1 MKKISQLLSKIIL
14 IPVALTVVGINL
26 AMGYIMFAPDQWWK
40 PFYLN
45 YYYTDTTPPGT
56 QEAGPARPVQ
66 PQPTREQPAQP
77 PATGHEG
84 STGEPFTTPPAPV
97 TLEIS
102 PGQGIM
108 IDTGSRIVNLAE
120 PTGRKVMRV
129 NIVLEFVPTTLE
141 YYTMAAEEKTLYVE
155 AFREEINQKMPVI
168 SNTLITLLSSQT
180 FESVYTAE
188 GKESLRKLIMDTI
201 NANLHEQRVIYVYF
215 TEFVVQ

>member
-1 MKKISQLLSKIIL
+1 MKKISGLLSKIIL
-14 IPVALTVVGINL
+14 VIVGLTVVGINL

-45 YYYTDTTPPGT
+45 YYYHDREPSEPEETGTARQEPPKPT
-56 QEAGPARPVQ
+56 QVSESQPRSEPEKGSGEAVP
-66 PQPTREQPAQP
+66 
-77 PATGHEG
+77 
-84 STGEPFTTPPAPV
+84 TPPAPV
-97 TLEIS
+97 TLEIA

-129 NIVLEFVPTTLE
+129 NIVLEFVPTSLE
-141 YYTMAAEEKTLYVE
+141 FYTMAEEEKAAYIE
-155 AFREEINQKMPVI
+155 EFKAEINNKMPVI

-188 GKESLRKLIMDTI
+188 GKEALRQLIMDTI
-201 NANLHEQRVIYVYF
+201 NANLHDHRVIYVYF